1 MPTVL
6 WSGPYRFFFFSGD
19 RDEPAHIHVARD
31 RFLAKFWIQPV
42 RLQESGGFRGPELR
56 RIDRLVR
63 EHEADLM
70 EAWHE
75 FFGT

>member
-1 MPTVL
+1 MPTIL
-6 WSGPYRFFFFSGD
+6 RIDGYRFFFFSNEGT
-19 RDEPAHIHVARD
+19 EPAHVHVESAECY
-31 RFLAKFWIQPV
+31 AKFWLQPV
-42 RLQESGGFRGPELR
+42 RLQVSGGFRGPELR

-75 FFGT
+75 FFRT